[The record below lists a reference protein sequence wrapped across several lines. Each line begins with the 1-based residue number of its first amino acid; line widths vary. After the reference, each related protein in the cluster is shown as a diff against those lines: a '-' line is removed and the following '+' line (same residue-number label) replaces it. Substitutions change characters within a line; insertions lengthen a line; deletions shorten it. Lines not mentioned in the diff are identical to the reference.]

1 MQNLFLHQAR
11 NFASQDWGVR
21 QKLRPVTATKN
32 FPRCYLRA
40 LRLSLKQRRCA
51 FRWAESRLKLF
62 SVFKVV
68 SRALAYIESGILLFS
83 QCYKHLNNAKKPW
96 VFQCFFEDFV
106 NKIPA
111 LYRRPLYKKSQN
123 WQGKSYVQV
132 IKGDVTEIT
141 PKTTPFLVSCFT
153 FEI

>member
-1 MQNLFLHQAR
+1 MQNLFLHQAQ

-83 QCYKHLNNAKKPW
+83 QCYKHLNNTKNHGFFSASLRISSIK
-96 VFQCFFEDFV
+96 FQQYKEEHCT
-106 NKIPA
+106 
-111 LYRRPLYKKSQN
+111 KKSQN

-141 PKTTPFLVSCFT
+141 PKKTPFLVSCFT